1 MGSWGR
7 ARESGGHLRAEGSEL
22 TPEAGAE
29 ADLERG
35 KGSALG
41 AEKRMTDP

>member
-1 MGSWGR
+1 M
-7 ARESGGHLRAEGSEL
+7 RAEGSEL

-29 ADLERG
+29 ADLG
-35 KGSALG
+35 KVKGSALG